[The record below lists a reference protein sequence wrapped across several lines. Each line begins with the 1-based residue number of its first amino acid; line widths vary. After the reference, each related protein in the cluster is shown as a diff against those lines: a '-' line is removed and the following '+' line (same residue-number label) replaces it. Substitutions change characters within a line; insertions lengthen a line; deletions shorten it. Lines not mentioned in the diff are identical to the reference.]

1 MGSMSS
7 INVDDRTHEAISD
20 MAHDQRT
27 SMKIVTEK
35 MWQFVSKRKEG
46 FVQEMF

>member
-1 MGSMSS
+1 MSS
-7 INVDDRTHEAISD
+7 INVNDTVHEAISD

-35 MWQFVSKRKEG
+35 MWS
-46 FVQEMF
+46 FVQDRRDEFVREMF